1 MESAQVMFSKPLP
14 WATAVLIF
22 SLSLFFFG
30 IARIPFYTK
39 GEPREAVQVWEEVH
53 TGEWILP
60 MRNGREVP
68 SKPPLFHWLGG
79 VTSLITG
86 NVDEFSIRFPSTLLA
101 TLSVLLVFW
110 LGWTKWGTSAAVF
123 SAFVLATNFEWIRAA
138 TTARVDMSLTAFLI
152 GAFVALDRVVSAP
165 APPPRALLALYVC
178 MGLAALGKGPVG
190 ILLPALVT
198 VVFLAV
204 RRDLGRLRHMRPLAG
219 GALTV
224 AIAGSWY
231 LAAIVKGGEAFVY
244 KQLFVENIGRFFA
257 AEATGAGHVHPF
269 YYLIGGFFTG
279 FAPWSF
285 FVIPVAIHLWG
296 ERRRLDAEGSLYLL
310 VWFGVVFVFYSISQ
324 SKRTVYLLPLY
335 PAAALLLGRWWSGV
349 VEGSTPMPPLVA
361 RVLRFGCQLLAALV
375 VLVVALLL
383 ASALGADPLG
393 WLKPLLHPKDQENVP
408 LFQELLRSRFIVF
421 LVWGAVLLPLMGLL
435 ARGAKR
441 GRWGTVFACV
451 VVFVASTVAVVNG
464 VLHPELARWRSFKPF
479 MEIVRGEVGENDRLF
494 FFRAFDYG
502 AVFYARRRIPP
513 LEEGI
518 GASVPAGQRSYVL
531 LWESQWESLPAA
543 WKRDLRFLHKSEGT
557 GPKGHNR
564 LVLVEVIRPDALL
577 ASTASGG
584 AAAPSKSSP
593 SSQEEADSADDG
605 E

>member
-1 MESAQVMFSKPLP
+1 MTSSEPLP
-14 WATAVLIF
+14 WAVAILIF
-22 SLSLFFFG
+22 TLFLYFFG
-30 IARIPFYTK
+30 LGRIPFYTK

-53 TGEWILP
+53 SGEWVLP

-86 NVDEFSIRFPSTLLA
+86 QVDEFSIRLPSALLA

-110 LGWTKWGTSAAVF
+110 LGLVKWGTSPAVF
-123 SAFVLATNFEWIRAA
+123 SAFVLATNFEWMRAA

-152 GAFVALDRVVSAP
+152 GAFVALDRVVSMP
-165 APPPRALLALYVC
+165 APPPRALVALYAC
-178 MGLAALGKGPVG
+178 MGFAALGKGPVG
-190 ILLPALVT
+190 ILLPALVAL
-198 VVFLAV
+198 VFLAV
-204 RRDLGRLRHMRPLAG
+204 RRDLGRLRRMRPLAG
-219 GALTV
+219 GALTL

-231 LAAIVKGGEAFVY
+231 VAAIVKGGEAFVY

-257 AEATGAGHVHPF
+257 ADASGAGHVHPF
-269 YYLIGGFFTG
+269 YYLVGGFFTG

-296 ERRRLDAEGSLYLL
+296 ERRRLEAEGSLYLL

-349 VEGSTPMPPLVA
+349 VEGSVPMPPLVA
-361 RVLRFGCQLLAALV
+361 RALRFGCLLLAGLV

-383 ASALGADPLG
+383 ASGLGADPLD
-393 WLKPLLHPKDQENVP
+393 WLKPLLHPKDQGNIP
-408 LFQELLRSRFIVF
+408 LFQDLLHSRFAVF
-421 LVWGAVLLPLMGLL
+421 LVWGAVLLPAMLLL
-435 ARGAKR
+435 ARSANR
-441 GRWGTVFACV
+441 GRWVTVFACV

-464 VLHPELARWRSFKPF
+464 VLHPELARARSFKPF
-479 MEIVRGEVGENDRLF
+479 METVRGEIGENDRLF

-513 LEEGI
+513 LEETVGDS
-518 GASVPAGQRSYVL
+518 APAGQRSFAL

-543 WKRDLRFLHKSEGT
+543 RKGELQSLYRSEGT
-557 GPKGHNR
+557 GPKGRDR
-564 LVLVEVIRPDALL
+564 LVLVQIRPGATLTAVAGGDA
-577 ASTASGG
+577 S
-584 AAAPSKSSP
+584 APSTSLP
-593 SSQEEADSADDG
+593 SSQEQADSA
-605 E
+605 EEEE